1 MTREHIQFV
10 TGRLAAFS
18 LRKVLEALAP
28 QVGFDYTIDV
38 LGITVA
44 ALMTPEWIAKRV
56 AEIDAAT
63 RVLVPGYCSG
73 DLAPIT
79 AACGKP
85 VERGPKDLRALP
97 AFFGRKPAALDD
109 YGKYDIEI
117 LGEINHA
124 PRLTRDVILRKARA
138 LAASGADLIDVGC
151 DPGEPW
157 SGVGDVVRMLRDDGL
172 RVSIDSLN
180 PTEIAAA
187 ARAGAE
193 LVLSVNSSN
202 VAAAADWGIEV
213 VVVPDDPHELVGL
226 DATVERVAAA
236 GIPLRID
243 PILEPIGFGFAQSL
257 GRYLE
262 VHRRY
267 PDAEM
272 MMGIG
277 NLTELTDAD
286 SGPINVLLL
295 GFCQEI
301 GIRSVLTT
309 EVINWARTS
318 VKECDLARRLVRYA
332 VATKNL
338 PKRVEERL
346 VMLRDPKLFEYGT
359 EDLDK
364 LAAEIRDDNYR
375 IFAEQGEL
383 HVLSGGK
390 RLHGEDP
397 FDLFDAMEAERRK
410 PLEPSHAFYLGFE
423 MAKALTALTLGK
435 QYRQDQALDWGFL
448 TRPEESHRE
457 KKRRLEAERATAEPG
472 LPPEEPSS

>member
-1 MTREHIQFV
+1 
-10 TGRLAAFS
+10 
-18 LRKVLEALAP
+18 
-28 QVGFDYTIDV
+28 
-38 LGITVA
+38 
-44 ALMTPEWIAKRV
+44 
-56 AEIDAAT
+56 
-63 RVLVPGYCSG
+63 
-73 DLAPIT
+73 
-79 AACGKP
+79 
-85 VERGPKDLRALP
+85 
-97 AFFGRKPAALDD
+97 
-109 YGKYDIEI
+109 
-117 LGEINHA
+117 
-124 PRLTRDVILRKARA
+124 
-138 LAASGADLIDVGC
+138 
-151 DPGEPW
+151 
-157 SGVGDVVRMLRDDGL
+157 
-172 RVSIDSLN
+172 
-180 PTEIAAA
+180 
-187 ARAGAE
+187 
-193 LVLSVNSSN
+193 
-202 VAAAADWGIEV
+202 
-213 VVVPDDPHELVGL
+213 
-226 DATVERVAAA
+226 
-236 GIPLRID
+236 
-243 PILEPIGFGFAQSL
+243 
-257 GRYLE
+257 
-262 VHRRY
+262 
-267 PDAEM
+267 
-272 MMGIG
+272 MGIG

-346 VMLRDPKLFEYGT
+346 VTLRDPKLFEYGA
-359 EDLDK
+359 EGLDK

-457 KKRRLEAERATAEPG
+457 KKRRLEAERATAEAG
-472 LPPEEPSS
+472 LPPEEPRS